1 MAGTV
6 AMTYPT
12 VTAVARGFDAQAA
25 MLKAISTAL
34 EGAIQVLRT
43 AAMLG
48 VVMAKFLADYLQG
61 IKDAIDK
68 LIKDCQFYAKNLDK
82 AVNDHKTGQYDA
94 GSYFTQ
100 GDSLGG

>member
-1 MAGTV
+1 MASTV

-12 VTAVARGFDAQAA
+12 VTAVARGFDAQAGV
-25 MLKAISTAL
+25 LKTVSTAL
-34 EGAIQVLRT
+34 EGAINTCKTL
-43 AAMLG
+43 A
-48 VVMAKFLADYLQG
+48 FLAPMVAKALEIYLTN
-61 IKDAIDK
+61 IKKAVDQ
-68 LIKDCQFYAKNLDK
+68 LIKDCQFYSKNLDK